1 MKKYKIMVI
10 DDEAK
15 ILRFISANL
24 KSLGYHVSVFLEGAK
39 ALENYDLLDPD
50 LVLLDITMPG
60 LDGFEVLK
68 RLRVFSDV
76 PVVMLSARGDSND
89 KVLGLNSGA
98 DDYITKPFS
107 LDELFAR
114 VKAILRR
121 YDKKTDVNAIC
132 EIKNGPITIN
142 LAQRRIWTQEQEV
155 KFTET
160 EYNLFSLL
168 MINVNKVMTHEQLLS
183 HVWGTEYRDEVEYLR
198 VTIARIR
205 QKLKGVGVNGGFLV
219 TYPGVGYMISNIE
232 IL

>member
-1 MKKYKIMVI
+1 MKKYKIMVV

-24 KSLGYHVSVFLEGAK
+24 KSLGYVVSPFLEGTT
-39 ALENYDLLDPD
+39 ALEAYDLIDPD

-60 LDGFEVLK
+60 LDGFDVLK
-68 RLRVFSDV
+68 RIRSFSDV
-76 PVVMLSARGDSND
+76 PVILLSARGDSND

-114 VKAILRR
+114 VKAVLRR
-121 YDKKTDVNAIC
+121 YDKKIDVTIPS
-132 EIKNGPITIN
+132 EFKNGPITMN
-142 LAQRRIWTQEQEV
+142 LAQRRIWTEDQEV

-168 MINVNKVMTHEQLLS
+168 MANVNKVMTHEQLLS
-183 HVWGTEYRDEVEYLR
+183 HVWGADYRDEVEYLR

-205 QKLKGVGVNGGFLV
+205 QKLKGAGVNNGFLV
-219 TYPGVGYMISNIE
+219 TYPGVGYMISHVDA
-232 IL
+232 